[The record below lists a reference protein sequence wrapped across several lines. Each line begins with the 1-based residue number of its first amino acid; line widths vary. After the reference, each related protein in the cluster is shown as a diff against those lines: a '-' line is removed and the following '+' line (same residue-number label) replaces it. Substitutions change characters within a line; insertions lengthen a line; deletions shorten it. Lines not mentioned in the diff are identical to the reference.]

1 LISIAILCGGKS
13 KRFGG
18 YKIFHKINGK
28 TILELVYEKFKA
40 KTDDVF
46 LQLSSRQNLRSKL
59 SELESNIQ
67 YDLTENVGPLGGIY
81 SALNFAQYE
90 KVFIIAGDLP
100 FIDIRILDELLLH
113 YNNTIIIPRW
123 IDRYLEP
130 LCAIYSKE
138 VLPVIQDQI
147 ERNDLKISNL
157 YRILEENYCDR
168 FSIKYL
174 NINRLMAKEKLKP
187 DCFRNINT
195 IEDLKCH

>member
-1 LISIAILCGGKS
+1 VISIAILCGGKS

-28 TILELVYEKFKA
+28 TILEIVYEKFKE

-46 LQLSSRQNLRSKL
+46 LQLSSHQDFGNNMSYLAPK
-59 SELESNIQ
+59 IH
-67 YDLTENVGPLGGIY
+67 YDLTDNIGPLGGIY
-81 SALNFAQYE
+81 SALYFAQYD

-100 FIDIRILDELLLH
+100 FIDVRILDELLLYYDH
-113 YNNTIIIPRW
+113 TIIIPRW
-123 IDRYLEP
+123 HDRYLEP
-130 LCAIYSKE
+130 LCAIYSKN

-147 ERNDLKISNL
+147 ENRDFKISNL
-157 YRILEENYCDR
+157 YKILENKYSNQ

-174 NINRLMAKEKLKP
+174 NISELLINGKLQE

-195 IEDLKCH
+195 IEDLKI